1 MSSRGSPDLRL
12 PLLATPRDSDPF
24 QQARTG
30 SGGYRDN
37 DSTVGADLLQQD
49 GSTHAP
55 WTPNDSPR
63 STQVRPP
70 QPGTARLG
78 DDDADLP
85 HGACLR
91 PIPSASL
98 LRGRTLCSHVAVLR
112 WHGC

>member
-12 PLLATPRDSDPF
+12 PLLVTPRDSDPF

-37 DSTVGADLLQQD
+37 DSTVGAVGEDPQD

-63 STQVRPP
+63 STQ
-70 QPGTARLG
+70 AR
-78 DDDADLP
+78 
-85 HGACLR
+85 
-91 PIPSASL
+91 
-98 LRGRTLCSHVAVLR
+98 CSDP
-112 WHGC
+112 

>member
-24 QQARTG
+24 QAARTG

-37 DSTVGADLLQQD
+37 DSTVGAAAEDQQD

-63 STQVRPP
+63 STQVRPLNLTAWV
-70 QPGTARLG
+70 TARLG
-78 DDDADLP
+78 DDDEDRP
-85 HGACLR
+85 DGAYCA
-91 PIPSASL
+91 P
-98 LRGRTLCSHVAVLR
+98 
-112 WHGC
+112 